1 MAYGKKKDATGTD
14 TETPAKAGKKSE
26 GDRLTSL
33 EFAVRRL
40 MSFVEKFGATD
51 IDKDGKIGS
60 VRWAALGLLV
70 VGMLIPIA
78 MFAGEQIA
86 VRYVAQ
92 EGDDMTIELAADEE
106 DDTADEAQITMGANG
121 LLDVSVGGTDIA
133 SIGTGLS
140 ALANANLNTA
150 NGVTLT
156 ANGIAATGVG
166 GNYYVN
172 DDNDAIK
179 YTLPAVQAGMVVT
192 FANSNVGASS
202 LITVEID
209 AADKISL
216 NGTLLDAGDTIDS
229 PAAAGAC
236 ITLLGVDGVRWI
248 TINRTGTWVDGGAT

>member
-1 MAYGKKKDATGTD
+1 MALGKKGTTGADA
-14 TETPAKAGKKSE
+14 EKPAKADKKSD
-26 GDRLTSL
+26 GDRITNL
-33 EFAVRRL
+33 EFTVRRL

-51 IDKDGKIGS
+51 IDKDGKIGGYAK
-60 VRWAALGLLV
+60 WAVLGLLSI
-70 VGMLIPIA
+70 GMMVPIA
-78 MFAGEQIA
+78 MRAGEQIA

-140 ALANANLNTA
+140 ALANANLNTTA
-150 NGVTLT
+150 TGTRTADGV
-156 ANGIAATGVG
+156 AATGVWV
-166 GNYYVN
+166 NYYVN

-202 LITVEID
+202 IITIEID
-209 AADKISL
+209 DADKISL

-229 PAAAGAC
+229 PAAAGSC